1 MALLQKLKSTIE
13 LYNDELIWYGN
24 VEVTSFKRKH
34 KYSRKL
40 LALSIYRFSIF
51 TKNLG
56 GKYALSKDYPL
67 LFLKTVTKED
77 SEEACF
83 EFDFPKSKNTF
94 TLVVKTKDIDEI
106 LSKVYINYKKIT
118 VGWSDYVSCNFTSVL
133 NYAHEKKL
141 TTFDVIF
148 DLAGVQGLIN
158 TLRAYSNL
166 NGKELRLELID
177 FLEVCQYQ
185 GCTDLVLTECPGI
198 ERKSPLFFDLPTLAY
213 ALRYNSYFKSIEL
226 RNVEH
231 REAILSIAL
240 ILIGN
245 TTMSRIVCVNSN
257 TEVSEYLGLG
267 LEENPNNNLQILQ
280 LNGCKFNSKSIV
292 SFARGLK
299 SLRHCLTVL
308 DISNCLLGS
317 GLNNIIDALSM
328 NWGMTIGLEE
338 LNISGNQLPTQVGLR
353 FIAFISNMRKYSRLR
368 RLSVSNTGIDVGM
381 LAIEISCIE
390 TLQYLNLSDNKSNK
404 ITSGQINYLCE
415 TASNL
420 QSIRLASVGLE
431 VETIKR
437 ILDAL
442 FLNKNLR
449 NINLDLSRNSLGP
462 DGIKALLP
470 SIKMASNLSGLD
482 LSDNDIREKV
492 GVELFKSLPQSIERL
507 YLNRNFGTLQDTS
520 EFCAAFGSFIATHFG
535 LLVLEVAG
543 ASGYRLGVGMDK
555 FFGDLGKNGN
565 IQEIDISGNNIGDE
579 GFAELCHHLR
589 TNNGLKVL
597 SVDNNNIS
605 HSGYKAFYQLLKYN
619 RSLLY
624 LEYPLLDFKRS
635 VETDKFI
642 LILQQIDHLLA
653 MRNSQGLLRAG
664 KPHKLPNPFDF
675 DCLWTTPQN
684 PSQPLFEVP
693 YDLKLITEQLKK
705 DLGEVDDESEPNS
718 ATRTPYE
725 PTKRKATL
733 LAGSYMA
740 RSLVTTEE
748 KIAEDDFDEETTW
761 AELDNVLTTINAIK
775 EVDPDQYPQT
785 IMEGSPSESPSNS
798 VINVPPLAFGS
809 LPDPDGSQPDS
820 PTRLKKVVTWSKMKS
835 KSAAIS
841 SPRKRVGAQRTGTSR
856 LNSVQLDPV
865 DFMDRPE
872 VSPSLTPIS
881 HSTFSAVLTPST
893 PPPPPITDIYSPL
906 PSVAPPP
913 IDLPLSI
920 PLDSHQRVEHSSP
933 TSYPANF
940 PPPPQPF
947 PISFP
952 VTLPT
957 VLPPPEDDFS
967 IDHRIKRN

>member
-1 MALLQKLKSTIE
+1 
-13 LYNDELIWYGN
+13 
-24 VEVTSFKRKH
+24 
-34 KYSRKL
+34 
-40 LALSIYRFSIF
+40 
-51 TKNLG
+51 
-56 GKYALSKDYPL
+56 
-67 LFLKTVTKED
+67 
-77 SEEACF
+77 
-83 EFDFPKSKNTF
+83 
-94 TLVVKTKDIDEI
+94 
-106 LSKVYINYKKIT
+106 
-118 VGWSDYVSCNFTSVL
+118 
-133 NYAHEKKL
+133 
-141 TTFDVIF
+141 
-148 DLAGVQGLIN
+148 
-158 TLRAYSNL
+158 
-166 NGKELRLELID
+166 
-177 FLEVCQYQ
+177 
-185 GCTDLVLTECPGI
+185 
-198 ERKSPLFFDLPTLAY
+198 
-213 ALRYNSYFKSIEL
+213 
-226 RNVEH
+226 
-231 REAILSIAL
+231 
-240 ILIGN
+240 
-245 TTMSRIVCVNSN
+245 MSRIVCVNSN

-292 SFARGLK
+292 SFARGLR
-299 SLRHCLTVL
+299 SLKHCLTVL
-308 DISNCLLGS
+308 DLSNCFLSS
-317 GLNNIIDALSM
+317 GLNNILDALSM

-338 LNISGNQLPTQVGLR
+338 LNISGNQLPSQVGLR
-353 FIAFISNMRKYSRLR
+353 FITFISNMRKYSRLR
-368 RLSVSNTGIDVGM
+368 RLSIANTGIDVGM
-381 LAIEISCIE
+381 LAIEIAGIE
-390 TLQYLNLSDNKSNK
+390 PLQYINLSDNKSNK
-404 ITSGQINYLCE
+404 ITSGQLNYLCE
-415 TASNL
+415 TTSNL

-431 VETIKR
+431 VETLKR

-462 DGIKALLP
+462 EGTKTLLP

-492 GVELFKSLPQSIERL
+492 GIELFKGLPQSIERL
-507 YLNRNFGTLQDTS
+507 YLNRNFGTIQDTS
-520 EFCAAFGSFIATHFG
+520 EFCAAFGSFIATHLG
-535 LLVLEVAG
+535 LLVLEVTG

-565 IQEIDISGNNIGDE
+565 IQELDLSGHNFGDE
-579 GFAELCHHLR
+579 GFAEMCHHLR

-635 VETDKFI
+635 VDTDKFI

-653 MRNSQGLLRAG
+653 MRTPQGRAV
-664 KPHKLPNPFDF
+664 KPRSLNPFDF
-675 DCLWTTPQN
+675 DCLWSTPQN
-684 PSQPLFEVP
+684 PAQPLFEVP
-693 YDLKLITEQLKK
+693 YDLKLISEQLKK
-705 DLGEVDDESEPNS
+705 DLGEVDDETESNS
-718 ATRTPYE
+718 GTRTPYEHE

-748 KIAEDDFDEETTW
+748 KVAEDDFDEETTW
-761 AELDNVLTTINAIK
+761 AELDNVLNAIK
-775 EVDPDQYPQT
+775 EVDPDQFPQT
-785 IMEGSPSESPSNS
+785 IMEGSHSESPSNS
-798 VINVPPLAFGS
+798 VINVPPLTFGT
-809 LPDPDGSQPDS
+809 LPDTDVSQPDS

-841 SPRKRVGAQRTGTSR
+841 SPRKRVGAQRTGTSAR
-856 LNSVQLDPV
+856 LNSVHLDQV

-872 VSPSLTPIS
+872 VSPVLTPVS

-893 PPPPPITDIYSPL
+893 PPPPPITDIYSLL

-920 PLDSHQRVEHSSP
+920 PLDSQKLENNSP
-933 TSYPANF
+933 SSYPANF

-947 PISFP
+947 PTSYP
-952 VTLPT
+952 VALPT